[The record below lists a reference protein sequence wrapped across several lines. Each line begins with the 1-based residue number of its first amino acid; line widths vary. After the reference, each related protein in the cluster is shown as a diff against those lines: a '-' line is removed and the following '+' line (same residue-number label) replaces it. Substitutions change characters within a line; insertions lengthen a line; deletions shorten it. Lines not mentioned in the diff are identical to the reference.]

1 MEPFEMGHPEALPEF
16 ARAWTAE
23 ILAAAPLIAPAQ
35 QYVWPMRIEGEE
47 DALARGALRVM
58 VRPDGG
64 GSYLLTCA
72 LGFRDP
78 SMPTG
83 VFGCPDAAEI
93 CAVAGGYAY
102 LAKASEPERC
112 TLLGMKPVTAVYPAA
127 AAGLLLFVGF
137 QTILAWGRDG
147 VAWETGRLSWEGV
160 KVTEVSGD
168 EVVGLGWD
176 LRGDVE
182 VEFRVEL
189 RTGKHTGG
197 GFRV

>member
-1 MEPFEMGHPEALPEF
+1 MTDF
-16 ARAWTAE
+16 ARDWAAE
-23 ILAAAPLIAPAQ
+23 ILTAAPLIAPAR

-47 DALARGALRVM
+47 DSLARGALRVM
-58 VRPDGG
+58 VRPPEGG
-64 GSYLLTCA
+64 QFLLTCA

-83 VFGCPDAAEI
+83 VFGCPDAEEL

-102 LAKASEPERC
+102 LAKVSEPEQC
-112 TLLGMKPVTAVYPAA
+112 TLLRMKPVVAVYPAVA
-127 AAGLLLFVGF
+127 AELLLFVGF

-160 KVTEVSGD
+160 KVTAVSED

-176 LRGDVE
+176 LRGDIE
-182 VEFRVEL
+182 VDFRVDL
-189 RTGKHTGG
+189 RTGAHTGG